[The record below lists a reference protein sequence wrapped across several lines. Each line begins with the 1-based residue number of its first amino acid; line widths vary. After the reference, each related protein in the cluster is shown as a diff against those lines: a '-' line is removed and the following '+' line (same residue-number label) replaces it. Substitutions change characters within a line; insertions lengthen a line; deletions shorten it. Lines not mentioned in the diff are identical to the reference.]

1 MMAVAPPHGRR
12 SSGYQ
17 GEGLY
22 FGKRN
27 HSPLDVNAASSCVF
41 PVNTEGQWPLR
52 IFPSG
57 VQGSRL
63 TQGQT
68 DQLLSVLLP
77 PGRLP
82 VAHLL
87 QNARRELHG
96 LVVLLLQHVH
106 VQVVQK
112 VVSVVVQP
120 ALVQLGESSSQHASI
135 PLLSFSQFAIF
146 KNSHFLG
153 EKHFQGSLPCCLA
166 LD

>member
-1 MMAVAPPHGRR
+1 MVPSH
-12 SSGYQ
+12 
-17 GEGLY
+17 
-22 FGKRN
+22 F
-27 HSPLDVNAASSCVF
+27 
-41 PVNTEGQWPLR
+41 PLR
-52 IFPSG
+52 SAGLTAHSG
-57 VQGSRL
+57 ADGPAPVCA
-63 TQGQT
+63 
-68 DQLLSVLLP
+68 P
-77 PGRLP
+77 AAWGRLP